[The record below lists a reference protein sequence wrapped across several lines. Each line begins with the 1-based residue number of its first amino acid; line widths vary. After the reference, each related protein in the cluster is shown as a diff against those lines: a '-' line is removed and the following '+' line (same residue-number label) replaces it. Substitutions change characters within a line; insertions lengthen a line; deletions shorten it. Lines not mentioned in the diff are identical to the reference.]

1 MKSRKDDSNESLREE
16 MWMENGG
23 TESFGYNLETN
34 RHFRD
39 QFIFDN
45 AIKIIGGEMLT
56 FDIFANVDLT
66 KATQTS
72 KKKFWLVNAK
82 GNHYTSF
89 NNGGYAYQ
97 NKPTPKGEQSRGE
110 EEEIGMTCT
119 LQALKTITQISSTG
133 SRAVERGHVD

>member
-1 MKSRKDDSNESLREE
+1 

-34 RHFRD
+34 RHFGD

-72 KKKFWLVNAK
+72 KK
-82 GNHYTSF
+82 SF
-89 NNGGYAYQ
+89 GSL
-97 NKPTPKGEQSRGE
+97 TPKE
-110 EEEIGMTCT
+110 
-119 LQALKTITQISSTG
+119 TITQASTM
-133 SRAVERGHVD
+133 VDTHIKINPERRTIQRRRRRNWHDLHIASAENTHSNQQHRKSGR